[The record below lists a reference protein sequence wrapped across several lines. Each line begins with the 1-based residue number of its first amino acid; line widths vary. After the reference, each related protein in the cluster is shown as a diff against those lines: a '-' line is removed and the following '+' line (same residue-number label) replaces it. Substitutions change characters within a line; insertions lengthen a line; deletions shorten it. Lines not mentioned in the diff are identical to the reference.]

1 MAVARKKSEF
11 DPVTEFDDWYKDPRV
26 TDPRTG
32 ALGHFALAEC
42 ANNMWKKFE
51 DYKREHLGRTQN
63 YEKYETMAD
72 AEVVSQKPDLPNVS
86 SGDIATVHWSW
97 ELVPVPEP
105 SSAALAGMGLLTL
118 QRARRRR
125 R

>member
-11 DPVTEFDDWYKDPRV
+11 DPVTEFDDWYKDPRI

-63 YEKYETMAD
+63 SEMISTFGVFWTTYRAIRRTIPAMSPEDTLGRSGFWETTSAS
-72 AEVVSQKPDLPNVS
+72 AIVSYFS
-86 SGDIATVHWSW
+86 
-97 ELVPVPEP
+97 
-105 SSAALAGMGLLTL
+105 
-118 QRARRRR
+118 
-125 R
+125 